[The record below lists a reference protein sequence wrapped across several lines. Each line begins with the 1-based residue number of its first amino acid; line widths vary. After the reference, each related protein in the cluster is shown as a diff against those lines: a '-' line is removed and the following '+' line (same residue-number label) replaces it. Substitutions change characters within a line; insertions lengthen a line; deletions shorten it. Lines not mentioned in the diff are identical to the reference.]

1 MKNKKLLMRI
11 MAGFLAAILLLG
23 LMAMVFPTYASAK
36 SSSVLKGELNE
47 LKEQKAEIQAQM
59 NSLEGQLKDNLTEI
73 EDIVAQK
80 NSIDQQVGLL
90 YAQVDN
96 INQQISTYSLMI
108 ADKQDELDAAQSRL
122 DTLNEQNRARI
133 RAMEAEGSLSY
144 WEVLFKASSFSDLLD
159 RLNMIREIAKE
170 DQRRIQ
176 EMNAVAQEI
185 AGAQAELAEEKSGLE
200 VTKVE
205 LDDTM
210 AALDSKRAE
219 ADAVLTELLAQGAEL
234 DALLDEF
241 EQMEQDVLTEIGQK
255 EQEYNQAKREEWL
268 ATSVPETTAK
278 PTQGSND
285 DDDDKGNSGGGGNV
299 TVGTTWIVPC
309 SYVCVSSAYGP
320 RTPPKQGA
328 SSWHHGVD
336 LAGPQGT
343 PIYAS
348 RGGTVTAAT
357 YGSASGYYVSINHGD
372 GYSSSYLHMTHY
384 VVKSGQQVS
393 QGQLIGYMG
402 STGVSTGPHLHFS
415 IYYNGQSKNPANYIP
430 I

>member
-1 MKNKKLLMRI
+1 MKNKKLLVRI

-59 NSLEGQLKDNLTEI
+59 NDLEGQLKDNLDEI
-73 EDIVAQK
+73 SDIVAQK

-90 YAQVDN
+90 YAQAEN

-108 ADKQDELDAAQSRL
+108 ADKQDELDAAQSHL
-122 DTLNEQNRARI
+122 DILNEQNRARI
-133 RAMEAEGSLSY
+133 RAMEAEGTLSY

-185 AGAQAELAEEKSGLE
+185 AEAQAELAEEKSGLE
-200 VTKVE
+200 ISRAE

-210 AALDSKRAE
+210 AVLDTKRAE
-219 ADAVLTELLAQGAEL
+219 ADALIAQLLSQGAEL

-255 EQEYNQAKREEWL
+255 EKEYNQAKREEWL
-268 ATSVPETTAK
+268 ATSVPETTTK
-278 PTQGSND
+278 PTQGSDNSD
-285 DDDDKGNSGGGGNV
+285 DSDKGGSGGNV
-299 TVGTTWIVPC
+299 TVGSTWIVPC

-320 RTPPKQGA
+320 RTPPKKGA

-336 LAGPQGT
+336 LAGPKGT

>member
-1 MKNKKLLMRI
+1 MKNKKTMVRI

-23 LMAMVFPTYASAK
+23 LLAMVFPTYASAK
-36 SSSVLKGELNE
+36 SSGVLKGELDA
-47 LKEQKAEIQAQM
+47 LKEEKAALQAEM
-59 NSLEGQLKDNLTEI
+59 NNLEGQLKDNLSEI
-73 EDIVAQK
+73 GDIVAQK

-90 YAQVDN
+90 YAQAEN

-122 DTLNEQNRARI
+122 DALNEQNRARI
-133 RAMEAEGSLSY
+133 RAMEAEGRLSY

-159 RLNMIREIAKE
+159 RLNMIREIAAE
-170 DQRRIQ
+170 DQRRIR
-176 EMNAVAQEI
+176 EMNRVAEEV
-185 AGAQAELAEEKSGLE
+185 ALAQAELAEEKGGLE
-200 VTKVE
+200 ASRAE

-210 AALDSKRAE
+210 ATLDVKRAE
-219 ADAVLTELLAQGAEL
+219 ADALIAKLLAQGAEL
-234 DALLDEF
+234 DALLEEF
-241 EQMEQDVLTEIGQK
+241 ERMELEVLNEIGQK
-255 EQEYNQAKREEWL
+255 EKEYNQAKREEWL
-268 ATSVPETTAK
+268 ATSVPETTTK
-278 PTQGSND
+278 PTQND
-285 DDDDKGNSGGGGNV
+285 DDDDDDGGSGGNV
-299 TVGTTWIVPC
+299 TVGATWIVPC
-309 SYVCVSSAYGP
+309 SYVCVSSPYGP
-320 RTPPKQGA
+320 RTPPKKGA

-336 LAGPQGT
+336 LAGPKGT

-415 IYYNGQSKNPANYIP
+415 IYYNGQSKNPAHYIP

>member
-1 MKNKKLLMRI
+1 MKNKKTLVRI
-11 MAGFLAAILLLG
+11 MAGFLAAVLLLG
-23 LMAMVFPTYASAK
+23 LLAMVFPTYASAK
-36 SSSVLKGELNE
+36 SSSVLKGELNA
-47 LKEQKAEIQAQM
+47 LKEEKAEIQAEM
-59 NSLEGQLKDNLTEI
+59 NALEGQLKDNLSEI
-73 EDIVAQK
+73 GDIVDQK

-90 YAQVDN
+90 YAQAEN

-108 ADKQDELDAAQSRL
+108 ADKQDELDVAQSRL
-122 DTLNEQNRARI
+122 DVLNEQNRARI

-159 RLNMIREIAKE
+159 RLNMIREIAEE

-176 EMNAVAQEI
+176 EMNRIAEEVAL
-185 AGAQAELAEEKSGLE
+185 AQAELAEEKSGLE
-200 VTKVE
+200 ISRAE

-210 AALDSKRAE
+210 AVLDVKRAE
-219 ADAVLTELLAQGAEL
+219 ADALLAQLLAQGAEL

-241 EQMEQDVLTEIGQK
+241 EQKEQDLLGEIGQK
-255 EQEYNQAKREEWL
+255 EKEYNQAKREEWL
-268 ATSVPETTAK
+268 ATSVPETTTR
-278 PTQGSND
+278 PTQSGD
-285 DDDDKGNSGGGGNV
+285 DDDDDHGNDGNI
-299 TVGTTWIVPC
+299 TVGAKWIVPC

-320 RTPPKQGA
+320 RTPPKKGA

-336 LAGPQGT
+336 LAGPKGT

-348 RGGTVTAAT
+348 RGGTVTSAT

-384 VVKSGQQVS
+384 VVKAGQQVS

-415 IYYNGQSKNPANYIP
+415 IYYNGQSKNPAHYIP

>member
-1 MKNKKLLMRI
+1 MKNKKLLVRI

-47 LKEQKAEIQAQM
+47 LKEQKAEIQAEM
-59 NSLEGQLKDNLTEI
+59 NALEGQLKDNLDEI
-73 EDIVAQK
+73 SDIVAQK

-90 YAQVDN
+90 YAQAEN

-122 DTLNEQNRARI
+122 DVLNEQNRARI

-185 AGAQAELAEEKSGLE
+185 AMAQAELTEEKSGLE
-200 VTKVE
+200 VSRAE
-205 LDDTM
+205 LDATM
-210 AALDSKRAE
+210 ATLDAKRAE
-219 ADAVLTELLAQGAEL
+219 ADALLAELLAQGAEL
-234 DALLDEF
+234 DELLDEF

-255 EQEYNQAKREEWL
+255 EKEYNQAKREEWL
-268 ATSVPETTAK
+268 ATSVPETTTK
-278 PTQGSND
+278 PTQGSGGND
-285 DDDDKGNSGGGGNV
+285 NGNTGGGGGNV
-299 TVGTTWIVPC
+299 TVGANWIVPC

-320 RTPPKQGA
+320 RTPPKKGA

-415 IYYNGQSKNPANYIP
+415 IYYNGQSKNPAHYIP

>member
-36 SSSVLKGELNE
+36 SSSVLKSELNE

-210 AALDSKRAE
+210 AALDFKRAE
-219 ADAVLTELLAQGAEL
+219 ADALLTELLAQGAEL